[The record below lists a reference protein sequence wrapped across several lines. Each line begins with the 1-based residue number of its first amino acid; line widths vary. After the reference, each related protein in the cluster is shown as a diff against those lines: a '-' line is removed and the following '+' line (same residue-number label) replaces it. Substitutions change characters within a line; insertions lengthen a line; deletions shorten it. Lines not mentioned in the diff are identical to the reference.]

1 MDTSAN
7 AKKRLEKRRMVMR
20 NRRKRPNIKTH
31 KKLSDMIADKKA
43 GESSSLQTK
52 SGASEVQIREYNDQ
66 QQPVKVGELSPALH
80 INVDRIKN
88 RLGNPMDLIIREFE
102 FELEQKVTATL
113 IFLEE
118 MNDTQLLSEFILE
131 PLMNLTPEKQSSP
144 VPINHALHYIKQ
156 NALALGRVLDVE
168 TEDELL
174 EALLAGLSVLL
185 VEGNTKGLKMGTN
198 GGKMRNIEEP
208 TSEVVIRGPKEA
220 FTESI
225 KTNISLI
232 RRKLRSPDLRIEK
245 FIVGDITRTDL
256 AIVYMDNIV
265 NPLIVK
271 EIKERIEQVKTD
283 GLLETGQL
291 EEFIQD
297 ETVTVFPQLMSTERP
312 DVVIGNILEGRVGI
326 IVNGTPF
333 SLIAPT
339 QFIQF
344 FQSSE
349 DYYMR
354 YDISTFLRLLR
365 FSVFIISLIAPS
377 IYIALTT
384 FHQAMI
390 PTTLLFGIAAQREGV
405 PFPAIAE
412 ALVMEITFEILREAG
427 IRMPRAVGVA
437 VSIVGALVLGQ
448 AAVQAGLVS
457 PAMVIVV
464 GITAVASFAI
474 PSFAVA
480 TSARLLRFPLMIIS
494 SVFGFYGLT
503 LALIVIVA
511 HLTSLRSFGIPYL
524 SPFAPIQTQDLKDS
538 LFRFPVT
545 HLFKRPEKLAKKN
558 ATRTLPYEVKKKR
571 EEETT
576 R

>member
-1 MDTSAN
+1 M
-7 AKKRLEKRRMVMR
+7 
-20 NRRKRPNIKTH
+20 
-31 KKLSDMIADKKA
+31 
-43 GESSSLQTK
+43 
-52 SGASEVQIREYNDQ
+52 
-66 QQPVKVGELSPALH
+66 
-80 INVDRIKN
+80 
-88 RLGNPMDLIIREFE
+88 
-102 FELEQKVTATL
+102 
-113 IFLEE
+113 
-118 MNDTQLLSEFILE
+118 
-131 PLMNLTPEKQSSP
+131 
-144 VPINHALHYIKQ
+144 
-156 NALALGRVLDVE
+156 
-168 TEDELL
+168 
-174 EALLAGLSVLL
+174 EALLAGFSVLL
-185 VEGNTKGLKMGTN
+185 VEGNTKGLKLGTT
-198 GGKMRNIEEP
+198 GGKVRGIEEP
-208 TSEVVIRGPKEA
+208 SSEVVIRGPKDS

-232 RRKLRSPDLRIEK
+232 RRRVRSKDIRIEK
-245 FIVGDITRTDL
+245 FKIGEVTHTDV
-256 AIVYMDNIV
+256 AIVYLENIA
-265 NPLIVK
+265 NPLLIK
-271 EIKERIEQVKTD
+271 EIKERIEEVKTD
-283 GLLETGQL
+283 GLLESGQL

-297 ETVTVFPQLMSTERP
+297 ETVTVFPQFLNTERP
-312 DVVIGNILEGRVGI
+312 DVVIGNLLEGRVGI
-326 IVNGTPF
+326 IINGTPF
-333 SLIAPT
+333 VLIAPA

-390 PTTLLFGIAAQREGV
+390 PTPLLFGIAAQREGV

-480 TSARLLRFPLMIIS
+480 TSARLLRFPLMLVS

-503 LALIVIVA
+503 LALIVIIA
-511 HLTSLRSFGIPYL
+511 HLTSLRSFGYPYL

-538 LFRFPVT
+538 LFRFPIT
-545 HLFKRPEKLAKKN
+545 KLFKRPKKLSKKN
-558 ATRTLPYEVKKKR
+558 QTRTQPYSVKKKR

>member
-1 MDTSAN
+1 
-7 AKKRLEKRRMVMR
+7 MR
-20 NRRKRPNIKTH
+20 NRRKRPIIRTH
-31 KKLSDMIADKKA
+31 KKLTDMLADKKHDDH
-43 GESSSLQTK
+43 SSLQSNTI
-52 SGASEVQIREYNDQ
+52 SMDTSIQ
-66 QQPVKVGELSPALH
+66 QKKETEKRVGELSPVLH
-80 INVDRIKN
+80 VVVDRVKTL
-88 RLGNPMDLIIREFE
+88 LGNPMDLIVREFE
-102 FELEQKVTATL
+102 FELEHKVTATL
-113 IFLEE
+113 LFLEE
-118 MNDTQLLSEFILE
+118 MNDSQVLNEFILS
-131 PLMNLTPEKQSSP
+131 PLMSLSSDKQSSP
-144 VPINHALHYIKQ
+144 VPVDHALHYIKQ

-168 TEDELL
+168 TEDELV

-185 VEGNTKGLKMGTN
+185 VEGNTKGLKLGTN
-198 GGKMRNIEEP
+198 GGKVRGIEEP
-208 TSEVVIRGPKEA
+208 TSEVVIRGPKDS

-232 RRKLRSPDLRIEK
+232 RRRVRSKDIRIEK
-245 FIVGDITRTDL
+245 FKIGEVTHTDV
-256 AIVYMDNIV
+256 AVVYLENIAD
-265 NPLIVK
+265 PLLIQ
-271 EIKERIEQVKTD
+271 EIKERIEEVKTD
-283 GLLETGQL
+283 GLLESGQL

-297 ETVTVFPQLMSTERP
+297 ETVTVFPQFLNTERP
-312 DVVIGNILEGRVGI
+312 DVVIGNLLEGRVGI
-326 IVNGTPF
+326 IINGTPF
-333 SLIAPT
+333 VLIAPA

-480 TSARLLRFPLMIIS
+480 TSARLLRFPLMLIS

-503 LALIVIVA
+503 LALIVIIA
-511 HLTSLRSFGIPYL
+511 HLSSLRSFGYPYL
-524 SPFAPIQTQDLKDS
+524 SPFAPLQTQDLKDS
-538 LFRFPVT
+538 LFRFPIT
-545 HLFKRPEKLAKKN
+545 KLFKRPEKLSKKN
-558 ATRTLPYEVKKKR
+558 QTRTKPYSVKKKR

>member
-1 MDTSAN
+1 MDRSAN

-20 NRRKRPNIKTH
+20 NRRKRPVIKTH
-31 KKLSDMIADKKA
+31 KKLSDMIADKKG
-43 GESSSLQTK
+43 GESSSLQTR
-52 SGASEVQIREYNDQ
+52 SGSSEVRGSKDQ
-66 QQPVKVGELSPALH
+66 QQQVKEGELSPSLH
-80 INVDRIKN
+80 INVDKIKN
-88 RLGNPMDLIIREFE
+88 RLGNPTDLIIREFE

-118 MNDTQLLSEFILE
+118 MNDTQLLSEFILD
-131 PLMNLTPEKQSSP
+131 PLMKLTSAKQSTP
-144 VPINHALHYIKQ
+144 VPVEHALHYIKQ
-156 NALALGRVLDVE
+156 NALALGRVLDIE
-168 TEDELL
+168 TEEELL

-220 FTESI
+220 FTESM
-225 KTNISLI
+225 KTNLSLI
-232 RRKLRSPDLRIEK
+232 RRKVRSPDLRIEK
-245 FIVGDITRTDL
+245 FVVGDITRTDL

-265 NPLIVK
+265 NPLIVE

-283 GLLETGQL
+283 GVLETGQL

-524 SPFAPIQTQDLKDS
+524 SPFAPIQIQDLKDS
-538 LFRFPVT
+538 LFRFPIT
-545 HLFKRPEKLAKKN
+545 HLFKRPVNLAKKN
-558 ATRTLPYEVKKKR
+558 PTRTLPYQVKKKR

>member
-1 MDTSAN
+1 MDRSAN
-7 AKKRLEKRRMVMR
+7 DKKRLEKRRMVMR
-20 NRRKRPNIKTH
+20 NRRKRPIIKTH

-43 GESSSLQTK
+43 GESSSFQTR
-52 SGASEVQIREYNDQ
+52 SGSSEVGESKDQ
-66 QQPVKVGELSPALH
+66 QQQVKEGELSPSLH

-88 RLGNPMDLIIREFE
+88 RLGNPTDLIIREFE

-118 MNDTQLLSEFILE
+118 MNDTQLLSEFILD
-131 PLMNLTPEKQSSP
+131 PLMNLTSEKQSSP
-144 VPINHALHYIKQ
+144 VPVKHALHYIKQ
-156 NALALGRVLDVE
+156 NAVALGRVLDIE
-168 TEDELL
+168 TEEELL

-220 FTESI
+220 FTESM
-225 KTNISLI
+225 KTNLSLI
-232 RRKLRSPDLRIEK
+232 RRKVRSPDLRIEK

-265 NPLIVK
+265 NPLIVE

-283 GLLETGQL
+283 GVLETGQL

-538 LFRFPVT
+538 LFRFPIT
-545 HLFKRPEKLAKKN
+545 HLFKRPENLAKRN
-558 ATRTLPYEVKKKR
+558 PIRTLPYQVKKKR

>member
-1 MDTSAN
+1 
-7 AKKRLEKRRMVMR
+7 MR
-20 NRRKRPNIKTH
+20 NRRKRPIIRTH
-31 KKLSDMIADKKA
+31 KKLTDMLADKKHDDH
-43 GESSSLQTK
+43 SSLRSNTISMETSLQQKKQTEK
-52 SGASEVQIREYNDQ
+52 C
-66 QQPVKVGELSPALH
+66 VGELNPVLH
-80 INVDRIKN
+80 VVVDRVKTL
-88 RLGNPMDLIIREFE
+88 LGNPMDLIVREFE
-102 FELEQKVTATL
+102 FELENKVTATL
-113 IFLEE
+113 LFLEE
-118 MNDTQLLSEFILE
+118 MNDTQVLNEFILS
-131 PLMNLTPEKQSSP
+131 PLMTLSKDKQSSP
-144 VPINHALHYIKQ
+144 VPVDHALHYIKQ

-168 TEDELL
+168 TEDELV

-185 VEGNTKGLKMGTN
+185 VEGNKKGLKLGTN
-198 GGKMRNIEEP
+198 GGKVRGIEEP
-208 TSEVVIRGPKEA
+208 TSEVVIRGPKDS

-232 RRKLRSPDLRIEK
+232 RRRIRSKDIRIDKYKIGE
-245 FIVGDITRTDL
+245 VTHTDV
-256 AIVYMDNIV
+256 AVVYLENIA
-265 NPLIVK
+265 NPLLVK
-271 EIKERIEQVKTD
+271 EIKERIEEVKTD
-283 GLLETGQL
+283 GLLESGQL

-297 ETVTVFPQLMSTERP
+297 ETVTVFPQFLNTERP
-312 DVVIGNILEGRVGI
+312 DVVIGNLLEGRVGI
-326 IVNGTPF
+326 IINGTPF
-333 SLIAPT
+333 VLIAPA

-480 TSARLLRFPLMIIS
+480 TSARLLRFPLMLIS

-503 LALIVIVA
+503 LALIVIIA
-511 HLTSLRSFGIPYL
+511 HLTSLRSFGYPYL

-538 LFRFPVT
+538 LFRFPIT
-545 HLFKRPEKLAKKN
+545 KLFKRPEKLSKKN
-558 ATRTLPYEVKKKR
+558 QTRTQPYSVKKKR

>member
-1 MDTSAN
+1 
-7 AKKRLEKRRMVMR
+7 MR
-20 NRRKRPNIKTH
+20 NRRKRPIIRTH
-31 KKLSDMIADKKA
+31 KKLTDMLADKKHDDH
-43 GESSSLQTK
+43 SSLQSTTI
-52 SGASEVQIREYNDQ
+52 SMDTSIQ
-66 QQPVKVGELSPALH
+66 QKKQTEKHVGKLSPVLH
-80 INVDRIKN
+80 VVVDRIKTL
-88 RLGNPMDLIIREFE
+88 LGNPMDLIVREFE
-102 FELEQKVTATL
+102 FELEHKVTATL
-113 IFLEE
+113 LFLEE
-118 MNDTQLLSEFILE
+118 MNDSQVLNEFILS
-131 PLMNLTPEKQSSP
+131 PLMSLSSDKQSSP
-144 VPINHALHYIKQ
+144 VPVDHALHYIKQ

-168 TEDELL
+168 TEDELV

-185 VEGNTKGLKMGTN
+185 VEGNTKGLKLGTN
-198 GGKMRNIEEP
+198 GGKVRGIEEP
-208 TSEVVIRGPKEA
+208 TSEVVIRGPKDS

-232 RRKLRSPDLRIEK
+232 RRRVRSKDIRIEK
-245 FIVGDITRTDL
+245 FKIGEVTHTDV
-256 AIVYMDNIV
+256 AVVYLENIAD
-265 NPLIVK
+265 PLLIQ
-271 EIKERIEQVKTD
+271 EIKERIEEVKTD
-283 GLLETGQL
+283 GLLESGQL

-297 ETVTVFPQLMSTERP
+297 ETVTVFPQFLNTERP
-312 DVVIGNILEGRVGI
+312 DVVIGNLLEGRVGI
-326 IVNGTPF
+326 IINGTPF
-333 SLIAPT
+333 VLIAPA

-480 TSARLLRFPLMIIS
+480 TSARLLRFPLMLIS

-503 LALIVIVA
+503 LALIVIIA
-511 HLTSLRSFGIPYL
+511 HLSSLRSFGYPYL
-524 SPFAPIQTQDLKDS
+524 SPFAPLQTQDLKDS
-538 LFRFPVT
+538 LFRFPIT
-545 HLFKRPEKLAKKN
+545 KLFKRPEKLSKKN
-558 ATRTLPYEVKKKR
+558 QTRTKPYSVKKKR

>member
-1 MDTSAN
+1 
-7 AKKRLEKRRMVMR
+7 MR
-20 NRRKRPNIKTH
+20 NRRKRPMIKTY
-31 KKLSDMIADKKA
+31 KKLSDMVAEKNL
-43 GESSSLQTK
+43 GEASSLQTK
-52 SGASEVQIREYNDQ
+52 TRSEGIQAQEQ
-66 QQPVKVGELSPALH
+66 KPAEKEGELSLVLH
-80 INVDRIKN
+80 VTVDSVKKS
-88 RLGNPMDLIIREFE
+88 LGNPVDLIVREFE
-102 FELEQKVTATL
+102 FELQQKVTATL
-113 IFLEE
+113 LFLEE
-118 MNDTQLLSEFILE
+118 MNDSQQLNEFILA
-131 PLMNLTPEKQSSP
+131 PLMSLTSEKQSSP
-144 VPINHALHYIKQ
+144 VPVSHALHYIKQ
-156 NALALGRVLDVE
+156 NAVALGRVLDVE
-168 TEDELL
+168 TEEELL
-174 EALLAGLSVLL
+174 EALLSGFSVLL
-185 VEGNTKGLKMGTN
+185 VEGNTKGLKMGTT
-198 GGKMRNIEEP
+198 GGKMRGIEEP
-208 TSEVVIRGPKEA
+208 TSEVVIRGPKDS
-220 FTESI
+220 FTESL

-232 RRKLRSPDLRIEK
+232 RRRVRSPDLRVEK
-245 FIVGDITRTDL
+245 YKIGEVTHTDVV
-256 AIVYMDNIV
+256 IVYLENIA
-265 NPLIVK
+265 NPLLIK
-271 EIKERIEQVKTD
+271 EIKERIKEVKTD
-283 GLLETGQL
+283 GLLESGQL

-297 ETVTVFPQLMSTERP
+297 ETVTVFPQFMNTERP
-312 DVVIGNILEGRVGI
+312 DVVIGNLLEGRVGI
-326 IVNGTPF
+326 MVNGTPF

-365 FSVFIISLIAPS
+365 FSVFLISLIAPS

-503 LALIVIVA
+503 LALIVIIA
-511 HLTSLRSFGIPYL
+511 HLTSLRSFGYPYL

-538 LFRFPVT
+538 LFRFPIT
-545 HLFKRPEKLAKKN
+545 KLFKRPEKLAKKN
-558 ATRTLPYEVKKKR
+558 QTRTQPYQVKKKR

>member
-1 MDTSAN
+1 
-7 AKKRLEKRRMVMR
+7 MR
-20 NRRKRPNIKTH
+20 NRRKRPIIRTH
-31 KKLSDMIADKKA
+31 KKLTDMLADKKHDDP
-43 GESSSLQTK
+43 SSLQSKTISMETSNRK
-52 SGASEVQIREYNDQ
+52 ETAEKV
-66 QQPVKVGELSPALH
+66 VGELSPILH
-80 INVDRIKN
+80 VMVDRVKTL
-88 RLGNPMDLIIREFE
+88 LGDPMDLIVREFE
-102 FELEQKVTATL
+102 FELEEKATATL
-113 IFLEE
+113 LFLEE
-118 MNDTQLLSEFILE
+118 MNDPQILNEFILS
-131 PLMNLTPEKQSSP
+131 PLMSLSSQKQSSP
-144 VPINHALHYIKQ
+144 VPVDHALHYIKQ
-156 NALALGRVLDVE
+156 NALALGRVLDLE
-168 TEDELL
+168 TEDELV
-174 EALLAGLSVLL
+174 EALLAGFSVLL
-185 VEGNTKGLKMGTN
+185 VEGNTKGLKLGTT
-198 GGKMRNIEEP
+198 GGKVRGIEEP
-208 TSEVVIRGPKEA
+208 SSEVVIRGPKDS

-232 RRKLRSPDLRIEK
+232 RRRVRSKDIRIEK
-245 FIVGDITRTDL
+245 FKIGEVTHTDV
-256 AIVYMDNIV
+256 AIVYLENIA
-265 NPLIVK
+265 NPLLIK
-271 EIKERIEQVKTD
+271 EIKERIEEVKTD
-283 GLLETGQL
+283 GLLESGQL

-297 ETVTVFPQLMSTERP
+297 ETVTVFPQFLNTERP
-312 DVVIGNILEGRVGI
+312 DVVIGNLLEGRVGI
-326 IVNGTPF
+326 IINGTPF
-333 SLIAPT
+333 VLIAPA

-412 ALVMEITFEILREAG
+412 ALIMEITFEILREAG

-480 TSARLLRFPLMIIS
+480 TSARLLRFPLMLIS

-503 LALIVIVA
+503 LALIVIIA
-511 HLTSLRSFGIPYL
+511 HLSSLRSFGYPYL

-538 LFRFPVT
+538 LFRFPIT
-545 HLFKRPEKLAKKN
+545 KLFKRPEKLSKKN
-558 ATRTLPYEVKKKR
+558 QTRTQPYSVKKKR

>member
-1 MDTSAN
+1 
-7 AKKRLEKRRMVMR
+7 MR
-20 NRRKRPNIKTH
+20 NRRKRPIIRTH
-31 KKLSDMIADKKA
+31 KKLTDMLADTKHDDP
-43 GESSSLQTK
+43 SSLRSKTTSMETPK
-52 SGASEVQIREYNDQ
+52 SQETAKKV
-66 QQPVKVGELSPALH
+66 VGELSPILH
-80 INVDRIKN
+80 VMVDRVKTL
-88 RLGNPMDLIIREFE
+88 LGDPMDLIVREFE

-113 IFLEE
+113 LFLEE
-118 MNDTQLLSEFILE
+118 MNDPQILNEFILS
-131 PLMNLTPEKQSSP
+131 PLMSLSSHKQSSP
-144 VPINHALHYIKQ
+144 VPVDHALHYIKQ

-168 TEDELL
+168 TDDELV
-174 EALLAGLSVLL
+174 EALLAGFSVLL
-185 VEGNTKGLKMGTN
+185 VEGNTKGLKLGTT
-198 GGKMRNIEEP
+198 GGKVRGIEEP
-208 TSEVVIRGPKEA
+208 SSEVVIRGPKDS

-232 RRKLRSPDLRIEK
+232 RRRVRSKDIRIEK
-245 FIVGDITRTDL
+245 YKIGEVTHTDV
-256 AIVYMDNIV
+256 AIVYLENIA
-265 NPLIVK
+265 NPLLVK
-271 EIKERIEQVKTD
+271 EIKERIEEVKTD
-283 GLLETGQL
+283 GLLESGQL

-297 ETVTVFPQLMSTERP
+297 ETVTVFPQFLNTERP
-312 DVVIGNILEGRVGI
+312 DVVIGNLLEGRVGI
-326 IVNGTPF
+326 IINGTPF
-333 SLIAPT
+333 VLIAPA

-412 ALVMEITFEILREAG
+412 ALIMEITFEILREAG

-480 TSARLLRFPLMIIS
+480 TSARLLRFPLMLIS

-503 LALIVIVA
+503 LALIVIIA
-511 HLTSLRSFGIPYL
+511 HLTSLRSFGYPYL

-538 LFRFPVT
+538 LFRFPIT
-545 HLFKRPEKLAKKN
+545 NLFKRPEKLSKQN
-558 ATRTLPYEVKKKR
+558 QTRTQPYSVKKKR

>member
-1 MDTSAN
+1 
-7 AKKRLEKRRMVMR
+7 MR
-20 NRRKRPNIKTH
+20 NRRKRPVIKTH
-31 KKLSDMIADKKA
+31 KKLSDMIADKKI
-43 GESSSLQTK
+43 GESSSFQTK
-52 SGASEVQIREYNDQ
+52 SGSSEVGESNDQ
-66 QQPVKVGELSPALH
+66 QQQVKKGELSPYLH
-80 INVDRIKN
+80 INVERIKN
-88 RLGNPMDLIIREFE
+88 RLGNPTDLIIREFE

-113 IFLEE
+113 VFLEE
-118 MNDTQLLSEFILE
+118 MNDTQLLSEFILD
-131 PLMNLTPEKQSSP
+131 PLMKLTSEKQSSP
-144 VPINHALHYIKQ
+144 VPVEHALHYIKQ
-156 NALALGRVLDVE
+156 NALALGRVLDIE
-168 TEDELL
+168 TEEELL

-208 TSEVVIRGPKEA
+208 TSEVVIRGPKEG
-220 FTESI
+220 FTESM

-232 RRKLRSPDLRIEK
+232 RRKVRSPDLRVEK
-245 FIVGDITRTDL
+245 FVVGDITRTDL

-271 EIKERIEQVKTD
+271 EIKERIDQVKTD

-354 YDISTFLRLLR
+354 YDISTFLRMLR
-365 FSVFIISLIAPS
+365 FAVFIISLIAPS

-538 LFRFPVT
+538 LFRFPVS
-545 HLFKRPEKLAKKN
+545 HLFKRPEELAKKN
-558 ATRTLPYEVKKKR
+558 STRTLPYQVKKKR

>member
-1 MDTSAN
+1 
-7 AKKRLEKRRMVMR
+7 MR
-20 NRRKRPNIKTH
+20 NRRKRPIIRTH
-31 KKLSDMIADKKA
+31 KKLTDMLADKKHDDH
-43 GESSSLQTK
+43 SSLQSNTI
-52 SGASEVQIREYNDQ
+52 SMDTSIQ
-66 QQPVKVGELSPALH
+66 QKKETEKRVGELSPVLH
-80 INVDRIKN
+80 VVVDRVKTL
-88 RLGNPMDLIIREFE
+88 LGNPMDLIVREFE
-102 FELEQKVTATL
+102 FELEHKVTATL
-113 IFLEE
+113 LFLEE
-118 MNDTQLLSEFILE
+118 MNDSQVLNEFILS
-131 PLMNLTPEKQSSP
+131 PLMSLSSDKQSSP
-144 VPINHALHYIKQ
+144 VPVDHALHYIKQ

-168 TEDELL
+168 TEDELV

-185 VEGNTKGLKMGTN
+185 VEGNTKGLKLGTN
-198 GGKMRNIEEP
+198 GGKVRGIEEP
-208 TSEVVIRGPKEA
+208 TSEVVIRGPKDS

-232 RRKLRSPDLRIEK
+232 RRRVRSKDIRIEK
-245 FIVGDITRTDL
+245 FKIGEVTHTDV
-256 AIVYMDNIV
+256 AVVYLENIAD
-265 NPLIVK
+265 PLLIQ
-271 EIKERIEQVKTD
+271 EIKERIEEVKTD
-283 GLLETGQL
+283 GLLESGQL

-297 ETVTVFPQLMSTERP
+297 ETVTVFPQFLNTERP
-312 DVVIGNILEGRVGI
+312 DVVIGNLLEGRVGI
-326 IVNGTPF
+326 IINGTPF
-333 SLIAPT
+333 VLIAPA

-480 TSARLLRFPLMIIS
+480 TSARLLRFPLMLIS

-503 LALIVIVA
+503 LALIVIIA
-511 HLTSLRSFGIPYL
+511 HLSSLRSFGYPYL
-524 SPFAPIQTQDLKDS
+524 SPFAPLQTQDLKDS
-538 LFRFPVT
+538 LFRFPIT
-545 HLFKRPEKLAKKN
+545 KLFKRPEKLSEKN
-558 ATRTLPYEVKKKR
+558 QTRTKPYSVKKKR

>member
-1 MDTSAN
+1 
-7 AKKRLEKRRMVMR
+7 MR
-20 NRRKRPNIKTH
+20 NRRKRPIIRTH
-31 KKLSDMIADKKA
+31 KKLTDMLADKNHDDP
-43 GESSSLQTK
+43 SSLQSKTISMETSK
-52 SGASEVQIREYNDQ
+52 RQETTEKKV
-66 QQPVKVGELSPALH
+66 VGELSPILH
-80 INVDRIKN
+80 VMVDRVKTL
-88 RLGNPMDLIIREFE
+88 LGDPMDLIVREFE

-113 IFLEE
+113 LFLEE
-118 MNDTQLLSEFILE
+118 MNDPQILNEFILS
-131 PLMNLTPEKQSSP
+131 PLMSLSSHKQSSP
-144 VPINHALHYIKQ
+144 VPLNHALHYIKQ

-168 TEDELL
+168 TEDELV
-174 EALLAGLSVLL
+174 EALLAGFSVLL
-185 VEGNTKGLKMGTN
+185 VEGNTKGLKLGTT
-198 GGKMRNIEEP
+198 GGKVRGIEEP
-208 TSEVVIRGPKEA
+208 SSEVVIRGPKDS

-232 RRKLRSPDLRIEK
+232 RRRVRSKDIRIEK
-245 FIVGDITRTDL
+245 FKIGEVTHTDV
-256 AIVYMDNIV
+256 AIVYLENIA
-265 NPLIVK
+265 NPLLIK
-271 EIKERIEQVKTD
+271 EIKERIEEVKTD
-283 GLLETGQL
+283 GLLESGQL

-297 ETVTVFPQLMSTERP
+297 ETVTVFPQFLNTERP
-312 DVVIGNILEGRVGI
+312 DVVIGNLLEGRVGI
-326 IVNGTPF
+326 IINGTPF
-333 SLIAPT
+333 VLIAPA

-412 ALVMEITFEILREAG
+412 ALIMEITFEILREAG

-480 TSARLLRFPLMIIS
+480 TSARLLRFPLMLIS

-503 LALIVIVA
+503 LALIVIIA
-511 HLTSLRSFGIPYL
+511 HLTSLRSFGYPYL

-538 LFRFPVT
+538 LFRFPIT
-545 HLFKRPEKLAKKN
+545 KLFKRPEKLSKKN
-558 ATRTLPYEVKKKR
+558 QTRTQPYPVKKKR

>member
-1 MDTSAN
+1 
-7 AKKRLEKRRMVMR
+7 MVMR
-20 NRRKRPNIKTH
+20 NRRKRPVIKTH

-52 SGASEVQIREYNDQ
+52 SGFSVVGESNDEQ
-66 QQPVKVGELSPALH
+66 QQVKVGELSPSLH
-80 INVDRIKN
+80 INVDRIKK
-88 RLGNPMDLIIREFE
+88 RLGNPTDLIIREFE

-118 MNDTQLLSEFILE
+118 MNDTQLLSEFILD
-131 PLMNLTPEKQSSP
+131 PLMKLTSDKQSSP
-144 VPINHALHYIKQ
+144 VPVEHALHYIKQ

-168 TEDELL
+168 TEEEML

-220 FTESI
+220 FTESM

-232 RRKLRSPDLRIEK
+232 RRKVRSPDLRIEK
-245 FIVGDITRTDL
+245 FVVGDITRTDL

-265 NPLIVK
+265 NPLIVQ

-412 ALVMEITFEILREAG
+412 AMVMEITFEILREAG

-538 LFRFPVT
+538 LFRFPVS

-558 ATRTLPYEVKKKR
+558 PTRTLPYQVKKKR

>member
-1 MDTSAN
+1 
-7 AKKRLEKRRMVMR
+7 MR
-20 NRRKRPNIKTH
+20 NRRKRPIIKTH
-31 KKLSDMIADKKA
+31 KKLTDMLADKKLDDP
-43 GESSSLQTK
+43 SSLRSKTISMETSYKQEKTK
-52 SGASEVQIREYNDQ
+52 KV
-66 QQPVKVGELSPALH
+66 VGELSPVMH
-80 INVDRIKN
+80 VMVDRVKKL
-88 RLGNPMDLIIREFE
+88 LGDPMDLIVREFE
-102 FELEQKVTATL
+102 FELEHKVTATL
-113 IFLEE
+113 LFLEE
-118 MNDTQLLSEFILE
+118 MNDTQILNEFILL
-131 PLMNLTPEKQSSP
+131 PLMSLSSHKQSSP
-144 VPINHALHYIKQ
+144 VPVDHALHYIKQ

-168 TEDELL
+168 TEDELV
-174 EALLAGLSVLL
+174 EGLLAGFSVLL
-185 VEGNTKGLKMGTN
+185 VEGNTKGLKLGTT
-198 GGKMRNIEEP
+198 GGKVRGIEEP
-208 TSEVVIRGPKEA
+208 SSEVVIRGPKDS

-232 RRKLRSPDLRIEK
+232 RRRVRSKDIRVEK
-245 FIVGDITRTDL
+245 FKIGEVTHTDV
-256 AIVYMDNIV
+256 AIVYLENIA
-265 NPLIVK
+265 NPLLIK
-271 EIKERIEQVKTD
+271 EVKERIEGVKTD
-283 GLLETGQL
+283 GLLESGQL

-297 ETVTVFPQLMSTERP
+297 ETVTVFPQFLNTERP
-312 DVVIGNILEGRVGI
+312 DVVIGNLLEGRVGI
-326 IVNGTPF
+326 IINGTPF
-333 SLIAPT
+333 VLIAPA

-480 TSARLLRFPLMIIS
+480 TSARLLRFPLMLIS

-503 LALIVIVA
+503 LALIVIIA
-511 HLTSLRSFGIPYL
+511 HLSSLRSFGYPYL
-524 SPFAPIQTQDLKDS
+524 SPFAPIQTEDLKDS
-538 LFRFPVT
+538 LFRFPIKK
-545 HLFKRPEKLAKKN
+545 LFKRPEKLSKRN
-558 ATRTLPYEVKKKR
+558 QTRTRPYSVKKKR

>member
-1 MDTSAN
+1 
-7 AKKRLEKRRMVMR
+7 MR
-20 NRRKRPNIKTH
+20 KRRKRPIIKTH
-31 KKLSDMIADKKA
+31 KKLTDMLADKKLDDP
-43 GESSSLQTK
+43 SSLRSKTISMETSNKQEKTK
-52 SGASEVQIREYNDQ
+52 KV
-66 QQPVKVGELSPALH
+66 VGELSPVMH
-80 INVDRIKN
+80 VMVN
-88 RLGNPMDLIIREFE
+88 RVKKLLGDPMDLIVREFE
-102 FELEQKVTATL
+102 FELEHKVTATL
-113 IFLEE
+113 LFLEE
-118 MNDTQLLSEFILE
+118 MNDTQILNEFILS
-131 PLMNLTPEKQSSP
+131 PLMSLSSHKQSSP
-144 VPINHALHYIKQ
+144 VPVDHALHYIKQ

-168 TEDELL
+168 TEDELV
-174 EALLAGLSVLL
+174 EGLLAGFSVLL
-185 VEGNTKGLKMGTN
+185 VEGNTKGLKLGTT
-198 GGKMRNIEEP
+198 GGKVRGIEEP
-208 TSEVVIRGPKEA
+208 SSEVVIRGPKDS

-232 RRKLRSPDLRIEK
+232 RRRVRSKDIRVEK
-245 FIVGDITRTDL
+245 FKIGEVTHTDV
-256 AIVYMDNIV
+256 AIVYLENIA
-265 NPLIVK
+265 NPLLVK
-271 EIKERIEQVKTD
+271 EIKERIEEVKTD
-283 GLLETGQL
+283 GLLESGQL

-297 ETVTVFPQLMSTERP
+297 ETVTVFPQFLNTERP
-312 DVVIGNILEGRVGI
+312 DVVIGNLLEGRVGI
-326 IVNGTPF
+326 IINGTPF
-333 SLIAPT
+333 VLIAPA

-480 TSARLLRFPLMIIS
+480 TSARLLRFPLMVIS

-503 LALIVIVA
+503 LALIVIIA
-511 HLTSLRSFGIPYL
+511 HLSSLRSFGYPYL
-524 SPFAPIQTQDLKDS
+524 SPFAPIQTEDLKDS
-538 LFRFPVT
+538 LFRFPIKK
-545 HLFKRPEKLAKKN
+545 LFKRPEKLSKRN
-558 ATRTLPYEVKKKR
+558 QTRTRPYSVKKKR

>member
-1 MDTSAN
+1 
-7 AKKRLEKRRMVMR
+7 MR
-20 NRRKRPNIKTH
+20 NRRKRPMIKTY
-31 KKLSDMIADKKA
+31 KKLTDMVAEKSF
-43 GESSSLQTK
+43 GEASSLQTETF
-52 SGASEVQIREYNDQ
+52 SEEIHSVEQKIERKEG
-66 QQPVKVGELSPALH
+66 KLSPVLH
-80 INVDRIKN
+80 VTVDSVKKS
-88 RLGNPMDLIIREFE
+88 LGNPVDLIVREFE
-102 FELEQKVTATL
+102 FELQQKVTATL
-113 IFLEE
+113 LFLEE
-118 MNDTQLLSEFILE
+118 MNDPQLLNEFILA
-131 PLMNLTPEKQSSP
+131 PLMSLTSDKQSTP
-144 VPINHALHYIKQ
+144 VPVSHALHYIKQ
-156 NALALGRVLDVE
+156 NAVALGRVLDVE
-168 TEDELL
+168 NEEELL
-174 EALLAGLSVLL
+174 EALLAGFSVLL
-185 VEGNTKGLKMGTN
+185 VEGNTKGLKMGTT
-198 GGKMRNIEEP
+198 GGRMRGIEEP
-208 TSEVVIRGPKEA
+208 TSEVVIRGPKDS
-220 FTESI
+220 FTESM

-232 RRKLRSPDLRIEK
+232 RRRVRSPDLRVEK
-245 FIVGDITRTDL
+245 YKIGDVTHTDV
-256 AIVYMDNIV
+256 AIIYLDNIV
-265 NPLIVK
+265 NPLLIK
-271 EIKERIEQVKTD
+271 EIKKRINEVKTD
-283 GLLETGQL
+283 GLLESGQL

-297 ETVTVFPQLMSTERP
+297 ETVTVFPQFMNTERP
-312 DVVIGNILEGRVGI
+312 DVVVGNLLEGRVGI
-326 IVNGTPF
+326 MVNGTPF

-365 FSVFIISLIAPS
+365 FSVFLISLIAPS

-503 LALIVIVA
+503 LALIVIIA
-511 HLTSLRSFGIPYL
+511 HLTSLRSFGYPYL

-538 LFRFPVT
+538 LFRFPIT
-545 HLFKRPEKLAKKN
+545 KLFKRPEKLAKKN
-558 ATRTLPYEVKKKR
+558 ETRTQPYQVKKKR

>member
-1 MDTSAN
+1 
-7 AKKRLEKRRMVMR
+7 MR
-20 NRRKRPNIKTH
+20 NRRKRPIIRTH
-31 KKLSDMIADKKA
+31 KKLTDMLADKKHVDH
-43 GESSSLQTK
+43 SSLRSKTISMESPLQNQETTEK
-52 SGASEVQIREYNDQ
+52 V
-66 QQPVKVGELSPALH
+66 VGELIPVLH
-80 INVDRIKN
+80 VMVDRVKSL
-88 RLGNPMDLIIREFE
+88 LGDPMDLIVREFE
-102 FELEQKVTATL
+102 FELEHKVTATL
-113 IFLEE
+113 LFLEE
-118 MNDTQLLSEFILE
+118 MNDSQVLNEFILS
-131 PLMNLTPEKQSSP
+131 PLMSLSSDKQSSP
-144 VPINHALHYIKQ
+144 VPVNHALHYIKQ

-168 TEDELL
+168 TEDELV
-174 EALLAGLSVLL
+174 EALLAGFSVLL
-185 VEGNTKGLKMGTN
+185 VEGNMKGLKLGTT
-198 GGKMRNIEEP
+198 GGKVRGIEEP
-208 TSEVVIRGPKEA
+208 SSEVVIRGPKDS

-232 RRKLRSPDLRIEK
+232 RRRVRSKDFRIEK
-245 FIVGDITRTDL
+245 YKIGEITHTDV
-256 AIVYMDNIV
+256 AVVYLENIA
-265 NPLIVK
+265 NPLLVK
-271 EIKERIEQVKTD
+271 EIKERIEEVKTD
-283 GLLETGQL
+283 GLLESGQL

-297 ETVTVFPQLMSTERP
+297 ETVTVFPQFLNTERP
-312 DVVIGNILEGRVGI
+312 DVVIGNLLEGRVGI
-326 IVNGTPF
+326 IINGTPF
-333 SLIAPT
+333 VLIAPA

-480 TSARLLRFPLMIIS
+480 TSARLLRFPLMLIS
-494 SVFGFYGLT
+494 SIFGFYGLT
-503 LALIVIVA
+503 LALIVIIA
-511 HLTSLRSFGIPYL
+511 HLSSLRSFGYPYL

-538 LFRFPVT
+538 LFRFPIT
-545 HLFKRPEKLAKKN
+545 KLFKRPKKLSKQN
-558 ATRTLPYEVKKKR
+558 QTRTQPYTVKKKR

>member
-1 MDTSAN
+1 
-7 AKKRLEKRRMVMR
+7 MR
-20 NRRKRPNIKTH
+20 NRRKRPVIKTH
-31 KKLSDMIADKKA
+31 KKLSELVAEKKA
-43 GESSSLQTK
+43 GERSSFQVSSEADDYK
-52 SGASEVQIREYNDQ
+52 SQEKQ
-66 QQPVKVGELSPALH
+66 VKEGELSPSLEFNVSR
-80 INVDRIKN
+80 INKL
-88 RLGNPMDLIIREFE
+88 LGNPTDLIIREFE

-113 IFLEE
+113 MYLEE

-131 PLMNLTPEKQSSP
+131 PLMNLSSEKQSSP
-144 VPINHALHYIKQ
+144 VPVGHALHYIKQ
-156 NALALGRVLDVE
+156 NALALGKVQDVE
-168 TEDELL
+168 TEEELL
-174 EALLAGLSVLL
+174 EALLAGLSILL
-185 VEGNTKGLKMGTN
+185 IEGNKKGLKLGTT

-208 TSEVVIRGPKEA
+208 ASEVVIRGPREA

-225 KTNISLI
+225 KTNLSLI
-232 RRKLRSPDLRIEK
+232 RRKVKSPDLRVER
-245 FIVGDITRTDL
+245 FEVGEITKTDL
-256 AIVYMDNIV
+256 AIVYLENIV

-283 GLLETGQL
+283 GVLETGQL

-297 ETVTVFPQLMSTERP
+297 ETVTVFPQVMSTERP
-312 DVVIGNILEGRVGI
+312 DVVVGNLLEGRVGI
-326 IVNGTPF
+326 LVNGTPF
-333 SLIAPT
+333 SLIAPA

-354 YDISTFLRLLR
+354 YDISTFLRILR

-494 SVFGFYGLT
+494 SIFGFYGLT
-503 LALIVIVA
+503 LGLIVIVA
-511 HLTSLRSFGIPYL
+511 HLTSLRSFGVPYL
-524 SPFAPIQTQDLKDS
+524 SPFAPIQIQDLKDS
-538 LFRFPVT
+538 LLRYPIS
-545 HLFKRPEKLAKKN
+545 HLFKRPVNLAKQN
-558 ATRTLPYEVKKKR
+558 ATRTDPYQVKKKR

>member
-1 MDTSAN
+1 
-7 AKKRLEKRRMVMR
+7 MR
-20 NRRKRPNIKTH
+20 NRRKRPIIKTH
-31 KKLSDMIADKKA
+31 KKLTDMLADKKLDDP
-43 GESSSLQTK
+43 SSLRSKIISMETSSKQVITK
-52 SGASEVQIREYNDQ
+52 
-66 QQPVKVGELSPALH
+66 KVAGELSPVLH
-80 INVDRIKN
+80 VMVDRVKN
-88 RLGNPMDLIIREFE
+88 LLGEPMDLIVREFE
-102 FELEQKVTATL
+102 FELEHKVTATL
-113 IFLEE
+113 LFLEE
-118 MNDTQLLSEFILE
+118 MNDPQILNEFILA
-131 PLMNLTPEKQSSP
+131 PLMSLSSHKQSSP
-144 VPINHALHYIKQ
+144 VPVDHALHYIKQ

-168 TEDELL
+168 TEDELV
-174 EALLAGLSVLL
+174 EGLLAGFSVLL
-185 VEGNTKGLKMGTN
+185 VEGNTKGLKLGTT
-198 GGKMRNIEEP
+198 GGKVRGIEEP
-208 TSEVVIRGPKEA
+208 SSEVVIRGPKDS

-232 RRKLRSPDLRIEK
+232 RRRVRSKDIRVEK
-245 FIVGDITRTDL
+245 FIIGEVTHTDV
-256 AIVYMDNIV
+256 AIVYLENIA
-265 NPLIVK
+265 NPLLIN
-271 EIKERIEQVKTD
+271 EIKERIEEVKTD
-283 GLLETGQL
+283 GLLESGQL

-297 ETVTVFPQLMSTERP
+297 ETVTVFPQFLNTERP
-312 DVVIGNILEGRVGI
+312 DVVIGNLLEGRVGI
-326 IVNGTPF
+326 IINGTPF
-333 SLIAPT
+333 VLIAPA

-480 TSARLLRFPLMIIS
+480 TSARLLRFPLMLIS
-494 SVFGFYGLT
+494 SIFGFYGLT
-503 LALIVIVA
+503 LALIVIIA
-511 HLTSLRSFGIPYL
+511 HLTSLRSFGYPYL
-524 SPFAPIQTQDLKDS
+524 SPFAPIQTEDLKDS
-538 LFRFPVT
+538 LFRFPIKK
-545 HLFKRPEKLAKKN
+545 LFKRPEKLSKRN
-558 ATRTLPYEVKKKR
+558 QTRTRPYSVKKKR

>member
-1 MDTSAN
+1 
-7 AKKRLEKRRMVMR
+7 MR
-20 NRRKRPNIKTH
+20 NRRKRPIIRTH
-31 KKLSDMIADKKA
+31 KKLTDMLADKKHDDH
-43 GESSSLQTK
+43 SSLQSNTI
-52 SGASEVQIREYNDQ
+52 SMDTSIQ
-66 QQPVKVGELSPALH
+66 QKKQTEKRVGKLSPVLH
-80 INVDRIKN
+80 VVVDRVKTL
-88 RLGNPMDLIIREFE
+88 LGNPMDLIVREFE
-102 FELEQKVTATL
+102 FELEHKVTATL
-113 IFLEE
+113 LFLEE
-118 MNDTQLLSEFILE
+118 MNDSQVLNEFILS
-131 PLMNLTPEKQSSP
+131 PLMSLSSDKQSSP
-144 VPINHALHYIKQ
+144 VPVDHALHYIKQ

-168 TEDELL
+168 TEDELV

-185 VEGNTKGLKMGTN
+185 VEGNTKGLKLGTN
-198 GGKMRNIEEP
+198 GGKVRGIEEP
-208 TSEVVIRGPKEA
+208 TSEVVIRGPKDS

-232 RRKLRSPDLRIEK
+232 RRRVRSKDIRIEK
-245 FIVGDITRTDL
+245 FKIGEVTHTDV
-256 AIVYMDNIV
+256 AVVYLENIAD
-265 NPLIVK
+265 PLLIQ
-271 EIKERIEQVKTD
+271 EIKERIEEVKTD
-283 GLLETGQL
+283 GLLESGQL

-297 ETVTVFPQLMSTERP
+297 ETVTVFPQFLNTERP
-312 DVVIGNILEGRVGI
+312 DVVIGNLLEGRVGI
-326 IVNGTPF
+326 IINGTPF
-333 SLIAPT
+333 VLIAPA

-480 TSARLLRFPLMIIS
+480 TSARLLRFPLMLIS

-503 LALIVIVA
+503 LALIVIIA
-511 HLTSLRSFGIPYL
+511 HLSSLRSFGYPYL
-524 SPFAPIQTQDLKDS
+524 SPFAPLQTQDLKDS
-538 LFRFPVT
+538 LFRFPIT
-545 HLFKRPEKLAKKN
+545 KLFKRPEKLSKKN
-558 ATRTLPYEVKKKR
+558 QTRTKPYSVKKKR

>member
-1 MDTSAN
+1 
-7 AKKRLEKRRMVMR
+7 MR
-20 NRRKRPNIKTH
+20 NRRKRPIIRTH
-31 KKLSDMIADKKA
+31 KKLTDMLADKKHDDP
-43 GESSSLQTK
+43 SSLRSKTISMETSK
-52 SGASEVQIREYNDQ
+52 RKETAETV
-66 QQPVKVGELSPALH
+66 VGELSPILH
-80 INVDRIKN
+80 VMVDRVKTL
-88 RLGNPMDLIIREFE
+88 LGDPMDLIVREFE

-113 IFLEE
+113 LFLEE
-118 MNDTQLLSEFILE
+118 MNDPQILNEFILS
-131 PLMNLTPEKQSSP
+131 PLMSLSSHKQSSP
-144 VPINHALHYIKQ
+144 VPVDHVLHYIKQ

-168 TEDELL
+168 TEDELV
-174 EALLAGLSVLL
+174 EALLAGFSVLL
-185 VEGNTKGLKMGTN
+185 VEGNTKGLKLGTT
-198 GGKMRNIEEP
+198 GGKVRGIEEP
-208 TSEVVIRGPKEA
+208 SSEVVIRGPKDS

-232 RRKLRSPDLRIEK
+232 RRRVRSKDIRIEK
-245 FIVGDITRTDL
+245 FKIGEVTHTDV
-256 AIVYMDNIV
+256 AIVYLENIA
-265 NPLIVK
+265 NPLLIK
-271 EIKERIEQVKTD
+271 EIKERIEEVKTD
-283 GLLETGQL
+283 GLLESGQL

-297 ETVTVFPQLMSTERP
+297 ETVTVFPQFLNTERP
-312 DVVIGNILEGRVGI
+312 DVVIGNLLEGRVGI
-326 IVNGTPF
+326 IINGTPF
-333 SLIAPT
+333 VLIAPA

-480 TSARLLRFPLMIIS
+480 TSARLLRFPLMLVS

-503 LALIVIVA
+503 LALIVIIA
-511 HLTSLRSFGIPYL
+511 HLTSLRSFGYPYL

-538 LFRFPVT
+538 LFRFPIT
-545 HLFKRPEKLAKKN
+545 KLFKRPKKLSKKN
-558 ATRTLPYEVKKKR
+558 QTRTQPYSVKKKR

>member
-1 MDTSAN
+1 
-7 AKKRLEKRRMVMR
+7 MR
-20 NRRKRPNIKTH
+20 NRRKRPIIRTH
-31 KKLSDMIADKKA
+31 KKLTDMLADKKHDDH
-43 GESSSLQTK
+43 SSLQSNTI
-52 SGASEVQIREYNDQ
+52 SMDTSIQ
-66 QQPVKVGELSPALH
+66 QKKETEKRVGELSPVLH
-80 INVDRIKN
+80 VVVDRVKTL
-88 RLGNPMDLIIREFE
+88 LGNPMDLIVREFE
-102 FELEQKVTATL
+102 FELEHKVTATL
-113 IFLEE
+113 LFLEE
-118 MNDTQLLSEFILE
+118 MNDSQVLNEFILS
-131 PLMNLTPEKQSSP
+131 PLMSLSSDKQSSP
-144 VPINHALHYIKQ
+144 VPVDHALHYIKQ

-168 TEDELL
+168 TEDELV

-185 VEGNTKGLKMGTN
+185 VEGNTKGLKLGTN
-198 GGKMRNIEEP
+198 GGKVRGIEEP
-208 TSEVVIRGPKEA
+208 TSEVVIRGPKDS

-232 RRKLRSPDLRIEK
+232 RRRVRSKDIRIEK
-245 FIVGDITRTDL
+245 FKIGEVTHTDV
-256 AIVYMDNIV
+256 AVVYLENIAD
-265 NPLIVK
+265 PLLIQ
-271 EIKERIEQVKTD
+271 EIKERIEEVKTD
-283 GLLETGQL
+283 GLLESGQL

-297 ETVTVFPQLMSTERP
+297 ETVTVFPQFLNTERP
-312 DVVIGNILEGRVGI
+312 DVVIGNLLEGRVGI
-326 IVNGTPF
+326 IINGTPF
-333 SLIAPT
+333 VLIAPA

-480 TSARLLRFPLMIIS
+480 TSARLLRFPLMLIS

-503 LALIVIVA
+503 LALIVIIA
-511 HLTSLRSFGIPYL
+511 HLSSLRSFGYPYL
-524 SPFAPIQTQDLKDS
+524 SPFAPLQTQDLKDS
-538 LFRFPVT
+538 LFRFPIT
-545 HLFKRPEKLAKKN
+545 KLFKRPEKLSKKN
-558 ATRTLPYEVKKKR
+558 QTRTKPYLVKKKR

>member
-1 MDTSAN
+1 MDRSAN
-7 AKKRLEKRRMVMR
+7 DKKRLEKRRMVMR
-20 NRRKRPNIKTH
+20 NRRKRPIIKTH
-31 KKLSDMIADKKA
+31 KKLSDMIADKKN
-43 GESSSLQTK
+43 GESSSFQTK
-52 SGASEVQIREYNDQ
+52 SGSSEVGESNDQ
-66 QQPVKVGELSPALH
+66 QQQVKEGELSPYLH
-80 INVDRIKN
+80 INVERIKN
-88 RLGNPMDLIIREFE
+88 RLGNPTDLIIREFE

-113 IFLEE
+113 VFLEE
-118 MNDTQLLSEFILE
+118 MNDTQLLSEFILD
-131 PLMNLTPEKQSSP
+131 PLMKLTSEKQSSP
-144 VPINHALHYIKQ
+144 VPVEHALHYIKQ
-156 NALALGRVLDVE
+156 NALALGRVLDIE
-168 TEDELL
+168 TEEELL

-220 FTESI
+220 FTESM

-232 RRKLRSPDLRIEK
+232 RRKVRSPDLRVEK
-245 FIVGDITRTDL
+245 FVVGDITRTDL

-271 EIKERIEQVKTD
+271 EIKERIDQVKTD

-354 YDISTFLRLLR
+354 YDISTFLRMLR
-365 FSVFIISLIAPS
+365 FAVFIISLIAPS

-538 LFRFPVT
+538 LFRFPVS
-545 HLFKRPEKLAKKN
+545 HLFKRPEELAKKN
-558 ATRTLPYEVKKKR
+558 STRTLPYQVKKKR

>member
-1 MDTSAN
+1 
-7 AKKRLEKRRMVMR
+7 MVMR
-20 NRRKRPNIKTH
+20 KRRKRPIIKTH
-31 KKLSDMIADKKA
+31 KKLTDMLADKKLDDP
-43 GESSSLQTK
+43 SSLRSKTISMETSNKQEKTK
-52 SGASEVQIREYNDQ
+52 KV
-66 QQPVKVGELSPALH
+66 VGELSPVMH
-80 INVDRIKN
+80 VMVN
-88 RLGNPMDLIIREFE
+88 RVKKLLGDPMDLIVREFE
-102 FELEQKVTATL
+102 FELEHKVTATL
-113 IFLEE
+113 LFLEE
-118 MNDTQLLSEFILE
+118 MNDTQILNEFILS
-131 PLMNLTPEKQSSP
+131 PLMSLSSHKQSSP
-144 VPINHALHYIKQ
+144 VPVDHALHYIKQ

-168 TEDELL
+168 TEDELV
-174 EALLAGLSVLL
+174 EGLLAGFSVLL
-185 VEGNTKGLKMGTN
+185 VEGNTKGLKLGTT
-198 GGKMRNIEEP
+198 GGKVRGIEEP
-208 TSEVVIRGPKEA
+208 SSEVVIRGPKDS

-232 RRKLRSPDLRIEK
+232 RRRVRSKDIRVEK
-245 FIVGDITRTDL
+245 FKIGEVTHTDV
-256 AIVYMDNIV
+256 AIVYLENIA
-265 NPLIVK
+265 NPLLVK
-271 EIKERIEQVKTD
+271 EIKERIEEVKTD
-283 GLLETGQL
+283 GLLESGQL

-297 ETVTVFPQLMSTERP
+297 ETVTVFPQFLNTERP
-312 DVVIGNILEGRVGI
+312 DVVIGNLLEGRVGI
-326 IVNGTPF
+326 IINGTPF
-333 SLIAPT
+333 VLIAPA

-480 TSARLLRFPLMIIS
+480 TSARLLRFPLMVIS

-503 LALIVIVA
+503 LALIVIIA
-511 HLTSLRSFGIPYL
+511 HLSSLRSFGYPYL
-524 SPFAPIQTQDLKDS
+524 SPFAPIQTEDLKDS
-538 LFRFPVT
+538 LFRFPIKK
-545 HLFKRPEKLAKKN
+545 LFKRPEKLSKRN
-558 ATRTLPYEVKKKR
+558 QTRTRPYSVKKKR

>member
-1 MDTSAN
+1 MDRSAN
-7 AKKRLEKRRMVMR
+7 DKKRLEKRRMVMR
-20 NRRKRPNIKTH
+20 NRRKRPIIKTH

-43 GESSSLQTK
+43 GESSSFQTR
-52 SGASEVQIREYNDQ
+52 SGSSEVGESKDQ
-66 QQPVKVGELSPALH
+66 QQQVKEGELSPSLH

-88 RLGNPMDLIIREFE
+88 RLGNPTDLIIREFE

-118 MNDTQLLSEFILE
+118 MNDTQLLSEFILD
-131 PLMNLTPEKQSSP
+131 PLMNLTSEKQSSP
-144 VPINHALHYIKQ
+144 VPVKHALHYIKQ
-156 NALALGRVLDVE
+156 NAVALGRVLDIE
-168 TEDELL
+168 TEEELL

-220 FTESI
+220 FTESM
-225 KTNISLI
+225 KTNLSLI
-232 RRKLRSPDLRIEK
+232 RRKVRSPDLRIEK

-265 NPLIVK
+265 NPLIVE

-283 GLLETGQL
+283 GVLETGQL

-538 LFRFPVT
+538 LFRFPIT
-545 HLFKRPEKLAKKN
+545 HLFKRPENLAKRN
-558 ATRTLPYEVKKKR
+558 PTRTLPYQVKKKR

>member
-1 MDTSAN
+1 
-7 AKKRLEKRRMVMR
+7 MR
-20 NRRKRPNIKTH
+20 NRRKRPIIRTH
-31 KKLSDMIADKKA
+31 KKLTDMLADKKHDDP
-43 GESSSLQTK
+43 SSLQSKTISMETSNRK
-52 SGASEVQIREYNDQ
+52 ETAEKV
-66 QQPVKVGELSPALH
+66 VGELSPILH
-80 INVDRIKN
+80 VMVDRVKTL
-88 RLGNPMDLIIREFE
+88 LGDPMDLIVREFE
-102 FELEQKVTATL
+102 FELEEKATATL
-113 IFLEE
+113 LFLEE
-118 MNDTQLLSEFILE
+118 MNDPQILNEFILS
-131 PLMNLTPEKQSSP
+131 PLMSLSSQKQSSP
-144 VPINHALHYIKQ
+144 VPVDHALHYIKQ

-168 TEDELL
+168 TEDELV
-174 EALLAGLSVLL
+174 EALLAGFSVLL
-185 VEGNTKGLKMGTN
+185 VEGNTKGLKLGTT
-198 GGKMRNIEEP
+198 GGKVRGIEEP
-208 TSEVVIRGPKEA
+208 SSEVVIRGPKDS

-232 RRKLRSPDLRIEK
+232 RRRVRSKDIRIEK
-245 FIVGDITRTDL
+245 FKIGEVTHTDV
-256 AIVYMDNIV
+256 AIVYLENIA
-265 NPLIVK
+265 NPLLIK
-271 EIKERIEQVKTD
+271 EIKERIEEVKTD
-283 GLLETGQL
+283 GLLESGQL

-297 ETVTVFPQLMSTERP
+297 ETVTVFPQFLNTERP
-312 DVVIGNILEGRVGI
+312 DVVIGNLLEGRVGI
-326 IVNGTPF
+326 IINGTPF
-333 SLIAPT
+333 VLIAPA

-412 ALVMEITFEILREAG
+412 ALIMEITFEILREAG

-480 TSARLLRFPLMIIS
+480 TSARLLRFPLMLIS

-503 LALIVIVA
+503 LALIVIIA
-511 HLTSLRSFGIPYL
+511 HLSSLRSFGYPYL

-538 LFRFPVT
+538 LFRFPIT
-545 HLFKRPEKLAKKN
+545 KLFKRPEKLSKKN
-558 ATRTLPYEVKKKR
+558 QTRTQPYSVKKKR

>member
-1 MDTSAN
+1 
-7 AKKRLEKRRMVMR
+7 MR
-20 NRRKRPNIKTH
+20 NRRKRPVIKTH

-52 SGASEVQIREYNDQ
+52 SGSSVVGESNDEQ
-66 QQPVKVGELSPALH
+66 QQVKVGELSPSLH
-80 INVDRIKN
+80 INVDRIKK
-88 RLGNPMDLIIREFE
+88 RLGNPTDLIIREFE

-118 MNDTQLLSEFILE
+118 MNDTQLLSEFILD
-131 PLMNLTPEKQSSP
+131 PLMKLTSDKQSSP
-144 VPINHALHYIKQ
+144 VPVEHALHYIKQ

-168 TEDELL
+168 TEEEML

-220 FTESI
+220 FTESM

-232 RRKLRSPDLRIEK
+232 RRKVRSPDLRIEK
-245 FIVGDITRTDL
+245 FVVGDITRTDL

-265 NPLIVK
+265 NPLIVQ

-390 PTTLLFGIAAQREGV
+390 PTTLLFGLAAQREGV

-412 ALVMEITFEILREAG
+412 AMVMEITFEILREAG

-494 SVFGFYGLT
+494 SVFGFYGIT

-538 LFRFPVT
+538 LFRFPVS
-545 HLFKRPEKLAKKN
+545 HLFKRPENLAKKN
-558 ATRTLPYEVKKKR
+558 PTRTLPYQVKKKR

>member
-1 MDTSAN
+1 METS
-7 AKKRLEKRRMVMR
+7 KRQETAEKV
-20 NRRKRPNIKTH
+20 
-31 KKLSDMIADKKA
+31 
-43 GESSSLQTK
+43 
-52 SGASEVQIREYNDQ
+52 
-66 QQPVKVGELSPALH
+66 VGELSPILH
-80 INVDRIKN
+80 VMVDRVKTL
-88 RLGNPMDLIIREFE
+88 LGDPMDLIVREFE

-113 IFLEE
+113 LFLEE
-118 MNDTQLLSEFILE
+118 MNDPQILNEFILS
-131 PLMNLTPEKQSSP
+131 PLMSLSSHKQSSP
-144 VPINHALHYIKQ
+144 VSVDHALHYIKQ

-168 TEDELL
+168 TEDELV
-174 EALLAGLSVLL
+174 EALLAGFSVLL
-185 VEGNTKGLKMGTN
+185 VEGNTKGLKLGTT
-198 GGKMRNIEEP
+198 GGKVRGIEEP
-208 TSEVVIRGPKEA
+208 SSEVVIRGPKDS

-232 RRKLRSPDLRIEK
+232 RRRVRSKDIRIEK
-245 FIVGDITRTDL
+245 FKIGEVTHTDV
-256 AIVYMDNIV
+256 AIVYLGNIA
-265 NPLIVK
+265 NPLLIK
-271 EIKERIEQVKTD
+271 EIKERIEEVKTD
-283 GLLETGQL
+283 GLLESGQL

-297 ETVTVFPQLMSTERP
+297 ETVTVFPQFLNTERP
-312 DVVIGNILEGRVGI
+312 DVVIGNLLEGRVGI
-326 IVNGTPF
+326 IINGTPF
-333 SLIAPT
+333 VLIAPA

-480 TSARLLRFPLMIIS
+480 TSARLLRFPLMLIS

-503 LALIVIVA
+503 LALIVIIA
-511 HLTSLRSFGIPYL
+511 HLSSLRSFGYPYL

-538 LFRFPVT
+538 LFRFPIT
-545 HLFKRPEKLAKKN
+545 KLFKRPEKLSKKN
-558 ATRTLPYEVKKKR
+558 QTRTQPYSVKKKR

>member
-1 MDTSAN
+1 
-7 AKKRLEKRRMVMR
+7 MR
-20 NRRKRPNIKTH
+20 NRRKRPIIRTH
-31 KKLSDMIADKKA
+31 KKLTDMLADKKHDDH
-43 GESSSLQTK
+43 SSLQSNTI
-52 SGASEVQIREYNDQ
+52 SMDTSIQ
-66 QQPVKVGELSPALH
+66 QKKQTEKRVGKLSPVLH
-80 INVDRIKN
+80 VVVDRVKTL
-88 RLGNPMDLIIREFE
+88 LGNPMDLIIREFE
-102 FELEQKVTATL
+102 FELEHKVTATL
-113 IFLEE
+113 LFLEE
-118 MNDTQLLSEFILE
+118 MNDSQVLNEFILS
-131 PLMNLTPEKQSSP
+131 PLMSLSSDKQSSP
-144 VPINHALHYIKQ
+144 VPVDHALHYIKQ

-168 TEDELL
+168 TEDELV

-185 VEGNTKGLKMGTN
+185 VEGNTKGLKLGTN
-198 GGKMRNIEEP
+198 GGKVRGIEEP
-208 TSEVVIRGPKEA
+208 TSEVVIRGPKDS

-232 RRKLRSPDLRIEK
+232 RRRVRSKDIRIEK
-245 FIVGDITRTDL
+245 FKIGEVTHTDV
-256 AIVYMDNIV
+256 AVVYLENIAD
-265 NPLIVK
+265 PLLIQ
-271 EIKERIEQVKTD
+271 EIKVRIEEVKTD
-283 GLLETGQL
+283 GLLESGQL

-297 ETVTVFPQLMSTERP
+297 ETVTVFPQFLNTERP
-312 DVVIGNILEGRVGI
+312 DVVIGNLLEGRVGI
-326 IVNGTPF
+326 IINGTPF
-333 SLIAPT
+333 VLIAPA

-480 TSARLLRFPLMIIS
+480 TSARLLRFPLMLIS

-503 LALIVIVA
+503 LALIVIIA
-511 HLTSLRSFGIPYL
+511 HLSSLRSFGYPYL
-524 SPFAPIQTQDLKDS
+524 SPFAPLQTQDLKDS
-538 LFRFPVT
+538 LFRFPIT
-545 HLFKRPEKLAKKN
+545 KLFKRPEKLSKKN
-558 ATRTLPYEVKKKR
+558 QTRTKPYSVKKKR

>member
-1 MDTSAN
+1 
-7 AKKRLEKRRMVMR
+7 MR
-20 NRRKRPNIKTH
+20 NRRKRPIIRTH
-31 KKLSDMIADKKA
+31 KKLTDMLADKKHDDH
-43 GESSSLQTK
+43 SSLQSNTI
-52 SGASEVQIREYNDQ
+52 SMDTSIQ
-66 QQPVKVGELSPALH
+66 QKKQTEKRVGKLSPVLH
-80 INVDRIKN
+80 VVVDRVKTL
-88 RLGNPMDLIIREFE
+88 LGNPMDLIIREFE
-102 FELEQKVTATL
+102 FELEHKVTATL
-113 IFLEE
+113 LFLEE
-118 MNDTQLLSEFILE
+118 MNDSQVLNEFILS
-131 PLMNLTPEKQSSP
+131 PLMSLSSDKQSSP
-144 VPINHALHYIKQ
+144 VPVDHALHYIKQ

-168 TEDELL
+168 TEDELV

-185 VEGNTKGLKMGTN
+185 VEGNTKGLKLGTN
-198 GGKMRNIEEP
+198 GGKVRGIEEP
-208 TSEVVIRGPKEA
+208 TSEVVIRGPKDS

-232 RRKLRSPDLRIEK
+232 RRRVRSKDIRIEK
-245 FIVGDITRTDL
+245 FKIGEVTHTDV
-256 AIVYMDNIV
+256 AVVYLENIAD
-265 NPLIVK
+265 PLLIQ
-271 EIKERIEQVKTD
+271 EIKERIEEVKTD
-283 GLLETGQL
+283 GLLESGQL

-297 ETVTVFPQLMSTERP
+297 ETVTVFPQFLNTERP
-312 DVVIGNILEGRVGI
+312 DVVIGNLLEGRVGI
-326 IVNGTPF
+326 IINGTPF
-333 SLIAPT
+333 VLIAPA

-480 TSARLLRFPLMIIS
+480 TSARLLRFPLMLIS

-503 LALIVIVA
+503 LALIVIIA
-511 HLTSLRSFGIPYL
+511 HLSSLRSFGYPYL
-524 SPFAPIQTQDLKDS
+524 SPFAPLQTQDLKDS
-538 LFRFPVT
+538 LFRFPIT
-545 HLFKRPEKLAKKN
+545 KLFKRPEKLSKKN
-558 ATRTLPYEVKKKR
+558 QTRTKPYSVKKKR

>member
-1 MDTSAN
+1 
-7 AKKRLEKRRMVMR
+7 MR
-20 NRRKRPNIKTH
+20 NRRKRPIIKTH

-43 GESSSLQTK
+43 GESSSFQTR
-52 SGASEVQIREYNDQ
+52 SGSSEVGESKDQ
-66 QQPVKVGELSPALH
+66 QQQVKEGELSPSLH

-88 RLGNPMDLIIREFE
+88 RLGNPTDLIIREFE

-118 MNDTQLLSEFILE
+118 MNDTQLLSEFILD
-131 PLMNLTPEKQSSP
+131 PLMNLTSEKQSSP
-144 VPINHALHYIKQ
+144 VPVKHALHYIKQ
-156 NALALGRVLDVE
+156 NAVALGRVLDIE
-168 TEDELL
+168 TEEELL

-220 FTESI
+220 FTESM
-225 KTNISLI
+225 KTNLSLI
-232 RRKLRSPDLRIEK
+232 RRKVRSPDLRIEK

-265 NPLIVK
+265 NPLIVE

-283 GLLETGQL
+283 GVLETGQL

-538 LFRFPVT
+538 LFRFPIT
-545 HLFKRPEKLAKKN
+545 HLFKRPENLAKRN
-558 ATRTLPYEVKKKR
+558 PTRTLPYQVKKKR